1 MDKEPNK
8 VPMDNDDDY
17 QKIRIQSVPLM
28 VLIAGF
34 LSSIDF
40 VDWIFTMAEML
51 VVFVLA
57 YQIFGRVL
65 FTALVVTP
73 ILVVFIS
80 RCMAAY
86 DEIVYGDDDD
96 SSSGDDDDDPHF
108 GDHWNDLTGGRK

>member
-1 MDKEPNK
+1 MNHGPNK
-8 VPMDNDDDY
+8 TPMDNEDY
-17 QKIRIQSVPLM
+17 QEIRVQSVSLM

-51 VVFVLA
+51 VVFVLT
-57 YQIFGRVL
+57 YQILGKVL

-80 RCMAAY
+80 RCLQSY
-86 DEIVYGDDDD
+86 DEIMFGDDNDG
-96 SSSGDDDDDPHF
+96 SSDGGDDDDDPHF
-108 GDHWNDLTGGRK
+108 GDHFNNLMK

>member
-17 QKIRIQSVPLM
+17 QKICIQSVPLM

-51 VVFVLA
+51 IVFVLA
-57 YQIFGRVL
+57 YQILGRVL
-65 FTALVVTP
+65 FTALIVTP

-80 RCMAAY
+80 RCLQSY
-86 DEIVYGDDDD
+86 DEIMFGDDDD
-96 SSSGDDDDDPHF
+96 IDGGDDDDDPHF
-108 GDHWNDLTGGRK
+108 GDHFNNLMK

>member
-1 MDKEPNK
+1 MNHGPNK
-8 VPMDNDDDY
+8 TPMDNEDY
-17 QKIRIQSVPLM
+17 QEIRVQSVPLM

-51 VVFVLA
+51 VVFVLT
-57 YQIFGRVL
+57 YQILGKVL

-80 RCMAAY
+80 RCLQSY
-86 DEIVYGDDDD
+86 DEIMFGDDNDG
-96 SSSGDDDDDPHF
+96 SSDGGDDDDDPHF
-108 GDHWNDLTGGRK
+108 GDHFNNLMK

>member
-57 YQIFGRVL
+57 YQILGRVL
-65 FTALVVTP
+65 FTALIVTP

-80 RCMAAY
+80 RCLQSY
-86 DEIVYGDDDD
+86 DEIMFGDDDD
-96 SSSGDDDDDPHF
+96 IDGGDDDDDPHF
-108 GDHWNDLTGGRK
+108 GDHFNNLMK

>member
-57 YQIFGRVL
+57 YQILGRVL
-65 FTALVVTP
+65 FTALIVTP

-80 RCMAAY
+80 RCLQSY
-86 DEIVYGDDDD
+86 DEIVY
-96 SSSGDDDDDPHF
+96 SGDDDDDPHF

>member
-57 YQIFGRVL
+57 YQILGRVL
-65 FTALVVTP
+65 FTALIVTP

-80 RCMAAY
+80 RCLQSY
-86 DEIVYGDDDD
+86 DEIMFGDDDD
-96 SSSGDDDDDPHF
+96 SSSGDSDDDDDPHF
-108 GDHWNDLTGGRK
+108 GDHFNNLMK

>member
-1 MDKEPNK
+1 MNHGPNK
-8 VPMDNDDDY
+8 NPMDNEDY
-17 QKIRIQSVPLM
+17 QEIRVQSVPLM

-57 YQIFGRVL
+57 YQILGRVL
-65 FTALVVTP
+65 FTALIVTP

-80 RCMAAY
+80 RCLQSY
-86 DEIVYGDDDD
+86 DEIMFGDDDD
-96 SSSGDDDDDPHF
+96 SSSGDSDDDDDPHF
-108 GDHWNDLTGGRK
+108 GDHFNNLMK

>member
-57 YQIFGRVL
+57 YQILGRVL
-65 FTALVVTP
+65 FTALIVTP

-80 RCMAAY
+80 RCLQSY